1 VNAEFAVGEPNAP
14 TPAAVAVEKKKQAE
28 ERSRSKKKDEEER
41 RTNQHH
47 PRSTTTDCT
56 HYTHCPC
63 HLPEAPPLPV
73 PAYTSVAVGAVA
85 LSVKVTQRTDSAKV
99 IVSVTATT
107 TMMKNHNE

>member
-14 TPAAVAVEKKKQAE
+14 TPAAVAVEKKKQSKRKKQKQE
-28 ERSRSKKKDEEER
+28 EKER

-47 PRSTTTDCT
+47 PRSTHCT
-56 HYTHCPC
+56 HCTNCRC